1 MKKSPITTRG
11 KQYSLRIN
19 TREMKG
25 IVQMKITYATL
36 LAVFGLI
43 LIGCDPE
50 ESEELHPL
58 AGTYT
63 LAKLTIETQAYS
75 NIDTMAI
82 LTNYGDTIPVSIG
95 DLVSDLTTE
104 YVVADGINGT
114 VVLNNDGT
122 ASLVGAL
129 PVNIGSDCDPQIFL
143 MSVASDGEWEVD
155 LTSGAFDLNL
165 TYDLLDI
172 HGEFDFDEALQE
184 MEISYTT
191 VDSLDTLGITSLL
204 VNNQDQSIYKLCIP
218 VITNTERTMEFTKE

>member
-1 MKKSPITTRG
+1 MRK
-11 KQYSLRIN
+11 
-19 TREMKG
+19 
-25 IVQMKITYATL
+25 TL
-36 LAVFGLI
+36 HIAQLVIFGLI

-63 LAKLTIETQAYS
+63 LTRLTVETQAYS
-75 NIDTMAI
+75 NIDTMAL
-82 LTNYGDTIPVSIG
+82 LTDGGDSLYVFEG
-95 DLVSDLTTE
+95 DLVYDDTINYDT
-104 YVVADGINGT
+104 DNGINGT

-122 ASLVGAL
+122 ASLAGAL

-155 LTSGAFDLNL
+155 LTTGAFDLNL

-184 MEISYTT
+184 MQISYTI
-191 VDSLDTLGITSLL
+191 VDSLDTLGTTIIPGNT
-204 VNNQDQSIYKLCIP
+204 DIYKLCIP
-218 VITNTERTMEFTKE
+218 VTTNIERTMEFNKE